1 MRCAHGNRSKDCS
14 SCISIVAA
22 MFLPLAFLTGMLGV
36 NVGGI
41 PGAESPFGF
50 LTFSL
55 ILVVLVALQ
64 LWYFIKKRWF

>member
-1 MRCAHGNRSKDCS
+1 
-14 SCISIVAA
+14 